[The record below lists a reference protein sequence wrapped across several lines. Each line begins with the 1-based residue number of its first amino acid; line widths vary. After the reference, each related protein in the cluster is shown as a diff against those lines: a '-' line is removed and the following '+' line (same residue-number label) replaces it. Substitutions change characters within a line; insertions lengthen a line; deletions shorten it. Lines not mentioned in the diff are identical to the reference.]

1 MAPVAHKRSSL
12 PKRKVWKPILDARK
26 QHVRLR
32 PGIVDRHPRRP
43 LIGAEVAILGTGSA
57 KSYVMFLRSQA
68 NRKAT
73 MASGWAPDG
82 AVQDQIDDT
91 VMDGVMRARASMPTG
106 KGETL
111 CLECGDEIPETRRQV
126 LPGVR
131 TCIRCQSER
140 DRRPVNIGFN
150 RRGSKDSQLK

>member
-1 MAPVAHKRSSL
+1 
-12 PKRKVWKPILDARK
+12 
-26 QHVRLR
+26 
-32 PGIVDRHPRRP
+32 
-43 LIGAEVAILGTGSA
+43 
-57 KSYVMFLRSQA
+57 
-68 NRKAT
+68 

-91 VMDGVMRARASMPTG
+91 VRDGVLRARARLQTG
-106 KGETL
+106 EGGPD
-111 CLECGDEIPETRRQV
+111 CMECGEEIPEARRRA

-131 TCIRCQSER
+131 TCIACQSAH